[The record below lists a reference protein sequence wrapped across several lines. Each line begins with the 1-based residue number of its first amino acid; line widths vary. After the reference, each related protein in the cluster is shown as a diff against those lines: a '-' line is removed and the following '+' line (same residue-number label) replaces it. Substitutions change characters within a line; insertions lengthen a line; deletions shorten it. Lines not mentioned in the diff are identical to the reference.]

1 MPPADQLLESRDVP
15 LGGLRGLTVRR
26 TLPQREI
33 PTIGAWCFVDHFGP
47 TTERMEVLPH
57 PHIGLQTV
65 TWPLAGTIRHR
76 DSLGS
81 DVVLRPGELNLMTS
95 GDGVSHSEFSVGDP
109 EAPMHGIQL
118 WVALPDATR
127 AGAADF
133 EHVTDLPRVEGEC
146 WNGIVIVGTLD
157 GQTSPARTHT
167 PLVGAQ
173 LSVKAGRATIP
184 VDPAFEHGILAVDV
198 DVRVAGK
205 DVAHRQLQYL
215 GPGRSEIEV
224 ATDVDATVLLI
235 GGEPFEEDIV
245 MWWNFIGR
253 SHEEIAAAR
262 AEWESAA
269 DRFGHVDGHDG
280 KVIPAPPMPEVRI
293 KPRRRGA

>member
-1 MPPADQLLESRDVP
+1 MPADQLLESRDVP
-15 LGGLRGLTVRR
+15 LGGLRGLTVHR
-26 TLPQREI
+26 TLPQRAI

-47 TTERMEVLPH
+47 TTEPMAVLPH
-57 PHIGLQTV
+57 PHTGLQTV
-65 TWPLAGTIRHR
+65 TWPIAGQIRHR

-127 AGAADF
+127 AGPADF
-133 EHVTDLPRVEGEC
+133 EHVTDLPQVEGPC
-146 WNGIVIVGTLD
+146 WSGLVIVGTLA
-157 GQTSPARTHT
+157 GASSPARTHT

-173 LSVKAGRATIP
+173 LSIKAGRAEIP
-184 VDPAFEHGILAVDV
+184 VDPSFEHGVLAVDQ
-198 DVRVAGK
+198 DVEVAG
-205 DVAHRQLQYL
+205 DAVPHRQLQYL
-215 GPGRSEIEV
+215 APGRESIVIESE
-224 ATDVDATVLLI
+224 VDTTVLLI

-262 AEWESAA
+262 VDWEDAAE
-269 DRFGHVDGHDG
+269 RFGRVEGHGDQ
-280 KVIPAPPMPEVRI
+280 VIPAPPMPEVRI
-293 KPRRRGA
+293 KPRRRAS